1 MPAQRDTLEQTQ
13 ACDARD
19 ISPLERQL
27 QTMDS
32 YLDYLAN
39 QVNRLEQRLSPVLSP
54 NYFEDLG
61 KPCPN
66 EDTASSNSPLICEF
80 QRYNYRVT
88 SLNDR
93 LGMLIEH
100 LEI

>member
-1 MPAQRDTLEQTQ
+1 MPAQRDTLEQAQ
-13 ACDARD
+13 GCDARD
-19 ISPLERQL
+19 VSPLEHQL

-32 YLDYLAN
+32 YLDFLAN

-61 KPCPN
+61 KPCPIEN
-66 EDTASSNSPLICEF
+66 TEASASPLINEI
-80 QRYNYRVT
+80 QRHNFRIT
-88 SLNDR
+88 CLNDR
-93 LGMLIEH
+93 LSMIIEH

>member
-1 MPAQRDTLEQTQ
+1 MPAQHDNLEKNQ
-13 ACDARD
+13 AGDARD

-32 YLDYLAN
+32 YLDFLAN

-61 KPCPN
+61 KPYPSDN
-66 EDTASSNSPLICEF
+66 TEASVSPLISEF
-80 QRYNYRVT
+80 QRYNFRIT

-93 LGMLIEH
+93 LNMLIEH